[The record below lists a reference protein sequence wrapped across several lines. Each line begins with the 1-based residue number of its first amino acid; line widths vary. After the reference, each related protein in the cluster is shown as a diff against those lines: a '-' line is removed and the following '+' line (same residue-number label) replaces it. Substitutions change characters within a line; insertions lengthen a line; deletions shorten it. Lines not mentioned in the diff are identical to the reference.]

1 MRKTIHG
8 RIPDEAA
15 SVCQSVLGAERQRES
30 DLVSGLEKLR
40 DKRIITVK
48 FMKTLYLVL
57 WYCMIP
63 G

>member
-1 MRKTIHG
+1 M
-8 RIPDEAA
+8 
-15 SVCQSVLGAERQRES
+15 SVFVLGAERQRES

-48 FMKTLYLVL
+48 FIKSLI
-57 WYCMIP
+57 WYSDICMIP